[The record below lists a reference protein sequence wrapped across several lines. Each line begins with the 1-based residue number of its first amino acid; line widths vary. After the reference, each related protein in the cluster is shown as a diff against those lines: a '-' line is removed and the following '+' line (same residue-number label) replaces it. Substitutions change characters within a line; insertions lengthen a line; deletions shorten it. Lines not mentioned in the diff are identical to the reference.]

1 MHGHTKNPTPVE
13 AAAASRATIKQ
24 RVLAA
29 CYLTA
34 AAVAMLGWLSAFSWA
49 AAEVAKLLLT

>member
-1 MHGHTKNPTPVE
+1 MHSHPEIRSPKAT
-13 AAAASRATIKQ
+13 AASRATLKQ
-24 RVLAA
+24 RVLVA